1 MVVPRVN
8 YTPHL
13 HSPCKGNTL
22 IIKLLSLQG
31 ALLIAI
37 IPRAL
42 PWARNFWAFSPLVYR
57 QAPLVMIY
65 KKTSVRPLGW
75 YGLTDVLG
83 MGCSNLKK
91 TFYLLFFNTGS
102 QVRFMPSFLKIL
114 RSTSLSI
121 TVQ

>member
-22 IIKLLSLQG
+22 IIRLLSLQG

-37 IPRAL
+37 IPMAL

-65 KKTSVRPLGW
+65 KKNIREASWLVWAHGCFGVW
-75 YGLTDVLG
+75 DVA
-83 MGCSNLKK
+83 
-91 TFYLLFFNTGS
+91 
-102 QVRFMPSFLKIL
+102 I
-114 RSTSLSI
+114 
-121 TVQ
+121 

>member
-1 MVVPRVN
+1 MVVPWVN

-22 IIKLLSLQG
+22 IIRLLSLQG

-37 IPRAL
+37 IPMAL

-57 QAPLVMIY
+57 QAPLVMVY

-83 MGCSNLKK
+83 YGM
-91 TFYLLFFNTGS
+91 
-102 QVRFMPSFLKIL
+102 
-114 RSTSLSI
+114 
-121 TVQ
+121 